1 VTNELESLRLRK
13 VELEFRLNELQETRK
28 DLMSE
33 LEELMKVLKVQG
45 STSNQAAKFGKISRN
60 ANLRWVESFILL
72 NPKSINQ
79 YCK

>member
-1 VTNELESLRLRK
+1 MEKEQNPGVTNELETLRLRK

-45 STSNQAAKFGKISRN
+45 STSNQAAKFSKISRN
-60 ANLRWVESFILL
+60 ANIRSVNTYLVKF
-72 NPKSINQ
+72 
-79 YCK
+79 

>member
-1 VTNELESLRLRK
+1 MRK

-45 STSNQAAKFGKISRN
+45 STSNQAAKFSKISRN
-60 ANLRWVESFILL
+60 ANLRLV
-72 NPKSINQ
+72 Q
-79 YCK
+79 CKTFQISNMCSKVVYS